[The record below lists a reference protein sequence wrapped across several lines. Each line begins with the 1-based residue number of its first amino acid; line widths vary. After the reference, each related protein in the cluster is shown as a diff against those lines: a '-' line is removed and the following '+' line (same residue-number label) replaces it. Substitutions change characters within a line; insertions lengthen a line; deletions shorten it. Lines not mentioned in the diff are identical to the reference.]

1 MSRSRFGC
9 RFSWDLRVRSKALVG
24 TGLSNEMR
32 LVIFRELQATQRKTC
47 PFSSEPDL
55 RNHFGELRT
64 DLPPHWVRP
73 SLVVE
78 VEYRQPL

>member
-1 MSRSRFGC
+1 VSRSRFGC

-32 LVIFRELQATQRKTC
+32 LVILRELQATQRKTC

-64 DLPPHWVRP
+64 DLPLHWVRP